1 MIEGIP
7 IEGLVQFAANFGVAA
22 VVLVIWYVD
31 QRAMANM
38 QAQYREDMAKT
49 LEQYRKDIAAALEQ
63 HRQGTEAHWKMY
75 EHNVELVKRYGE
87 LAADQK
93 DMILMNTQAWTRTHE
108 AVEGNRFCPMVR
120 LEKKAAGVQG

>member
-1 MIEGIP
+1 MTGGM
-7 IEGLVQFAANFGVAA
+7 GLGDLLQYAANFG
-22 VVLVIWYVD
+22 LSGVILLIWWLD
-31 QRAMANM
+31 QRAMAKM

-49 LEQYRKDIAAALEQ
+49 LDQYRKDIAAALEQ